1 MRYPG
6 TGPGS
11 PTVKVF
17 FATLGNY
24 AAVVFSAFTL
34 GLSASIVAHDHH
46 SIIGIAHLTVST
58 FSLVVGLF
66 SCFCKADPTLIFM
79 FFNLLMYVGVVV
91 PLAVDPVAHRDIH
104 AGHSD
109 NSSTVIT
116 DHPYYGLFVLDLIYI
131 CQTAFGFIIFA
142 I

>member
-1 MRYPG
+1 
-6 TGPGS
+6 
-11 PTVKVF
+11 
-17 FATLGNY
+17 
-24 AAVVFSAFTL
+24 
-34 GLSASIVAHDHH
+34 
-46 SIIGIAHLTVST
+46 
-58 FSLVVGLF
+58 
-66 SCFCKADPTLIFM
+66 M